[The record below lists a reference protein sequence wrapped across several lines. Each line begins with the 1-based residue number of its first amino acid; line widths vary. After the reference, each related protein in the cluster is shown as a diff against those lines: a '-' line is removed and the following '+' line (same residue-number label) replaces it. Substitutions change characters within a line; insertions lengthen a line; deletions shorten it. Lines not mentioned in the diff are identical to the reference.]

1 MESVRRG
8 YSSGTAIIGNG
19 GNGVACLPGNDQDVK
34 RIAASPSVV
43 GLMRPSVDEDAA
55 DKEIITMMTK
65 CWAEDPLD
73 RPDFTALKVTIRKLN
88 KYLVAKISMSSH
100 HQ

>member
-1 MESVRRG
+1 
-8 YSSGTAIIGNG
+8 
-19 GNGVACLPGNDQDVK
+19 
-34 RIAASPSVV
+34 
-43 GLMRPSVDEDAA
+43 
-55 DKEIITMMTK
+55 MMTK